1 MTILYRGPHGLVT
14 SDIIATVHMGW
25 SRLLVRDLKAIHI
38 VRTRPDGS
46 RRLLG
51 LSALLV
57 VLLTVPLA
65 GWPAVVLAV
74 VVLIATLVDLAVTR
88 RRERRIPWTLVA
100 DHSGVRTILFTS
112 TDHREFDQLC
122 RALQRAVERRRDRP

>member
-25 SRLLVRDLKAIHI
+25 SRMPVRDLTAIHI

-51 LSALLV
+51 LSALV
-57 VLLTVPLA
+57 IVLLTVPLI

-74 VVLIATLVDLAVTR
+74 VVLIATTVLAMTTPENAAPAWVGSPLSATRPLNSAPRRSCSDVTSG
-88 RRERRIPWTLVA
+88 TLLE
-100 DHSGVRTILFTS
+100 S
-112 TDHREFDQLC
+112 
-122 RALQRAVERRRDRP
+122 